1 MKGSDSESAVAAGLA
16 RALEKEGGLTW
27 EVQVNNIEAH
37 LQLSRFYDRLSC
49 CPETWTRF
57 LVVQRYG
64 NNQVVINQRTGELS
78 GPKGTAED
86 FYKEILKEAKN
97 KGLAVMI
104 QAVCSPKLMDHLQ
117 SKGFRPRNSLNE
129 FNADFVFCVK
139 CDTLKGTEF

>member
-1 MKGSDSESAVAAGLA
+1 MEGSDSESAVAAGLA
-16 RALEKEGGLTW
+16 RALEDGKCLTW
-27 EVQVNNIEAH
+27 EAQIKDIEAL

-49 CPETWTRF
+49 CEQSTRF
-57 LVVQRYG
+57 LVVQRYRSDK
-64 NNQVVINQRTGELS
+64 VVTKQRTGELS

-86 FYKEILKEAKN
+86 FYKEVVKEAKN

-117 SKGFRPRNSLNE
+117 SKGFRPRNPLNP

-139 CDTLKGTEF
+139 CDTLKGKEF